1 MRLHLWLTARTQVVL
16 TRRDSLSRKNS
27 QYTKEAS
34 FSRDNVE
41 PPKKL
46 AGVDPNRKHKLE
58 QDIIAC
64 VESPLMLC
72 APPSPDS
79 PSLCVIR
86 AKAKVAELLGK
97 QDEYSDK
104 IRAIEQKT

>member
-1 MRLHLWLTARTQVVL
+1 MLFLFAFAFAPLAYNLQIVL

-34 FSRDNVE
+34 FSRDSIE

-64 VESPLMLC
+64 VESLLLCSATYRLC
-72 APPSPDS
+72 A
-79 PSLCVIR
+79 IR

-97 QDEYSDK
+97 QDEFSDK
-104 IRAIEQKT
+104 IKAIDQKM